1 MCYTST
7 DLLYMYM
14 YCLIECVCVCVCHD
28 SKACSMSDSG
38 DDCLAS
44 VMHSRLAVSVHSNL

>member
-1 MCYTST
+1 MCYASA
-7 DLLYMYM
+7 DMLYVYM
-14 YCLIECVCVCVCHD
+14 YCLIVCVCHD
-28 SKACSMSDSG
+28 SKACSMRDSG